1 MYIEY
6 ENKVSI
12 LNLLS
17 DKICNLV
24 SEDNY
29 FKTKVGIIETLDLLL
44 ITIYTENKSFIDV
57 ESYIEDMLTDMN
69 ELFALN
75 YTIEKLLIKSK
86 KNEAVC
92 SGLAKCI

>member
-17 DKICNLV
+17 DKICYLV
-24 SEDNY
+24 SEDNF

-57 ESYIEDMLTDMN
+57 ESYIEDMLTDM
-69 ELFALN
+69 
-75 YTIEKLLIKSK
+75 Y
-86 KNEAVC
+86 
-92 SGLAKCI
+92 